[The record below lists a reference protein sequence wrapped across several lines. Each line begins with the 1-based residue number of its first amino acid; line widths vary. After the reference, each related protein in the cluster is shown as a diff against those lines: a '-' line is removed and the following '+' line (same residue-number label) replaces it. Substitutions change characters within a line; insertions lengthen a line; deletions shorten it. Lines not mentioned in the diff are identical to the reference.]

1 MKFNLQKFNI
11 KTINEDLVILL
22 SADFKDELISS
33 LYPSI
38 DISANMYVFDSL
50 SSTLDFTI
58 GILSELDLKD
68 SLVSAIFMDTYTPIE
83 IVYKDNLT
91 SECYIEKEG
100 YYNIEFEDSLV
111 SDFILLKN
119 LYFTELFKDES
130 MMKTAGSKELFLNMS
145 YSDVLSSNIIADIF
159 DTEVTTISI
168 TIPAGGIL
176 EIDSN
181 NYTVYLNNK
190 NVFDSYSGSWV
201 FLDRGVK
208 ELVVGVGNGRTIKGN
223 VIYRER
229 YL

>member
-91 SECYIEKEG
+91 SECHIEKEG

-130 MMKTAGSKELFLNMS
+130 MMKTTGAKELFLNMS

-181 NYTVYLNNK
+181 NYTVYLNND

>member
-50 SSTLDFTI
+50 SSTLEFTI

-68 SLVSAIFMDTYTPIE
+68 SLVSKTFVEIYVPIE
-83 IVYKDNLT
+83 VEYNDILT
-91 SECYIEKEG
+91 SFVSTEKEI
-100 YYNIEFEDSLV
+100 YYNLEFKDPLIA
-111 SDFILLKN
+111 DFILLKN

-130 MMKTAGSKELFLNMS
+130 MMKTTGSKELFLNMS
-145 YSDVLSSNIIADIF
+145 YSDVLSSNIISDIF

-181 NYTVYLNNK
+181 NYTVYLNND